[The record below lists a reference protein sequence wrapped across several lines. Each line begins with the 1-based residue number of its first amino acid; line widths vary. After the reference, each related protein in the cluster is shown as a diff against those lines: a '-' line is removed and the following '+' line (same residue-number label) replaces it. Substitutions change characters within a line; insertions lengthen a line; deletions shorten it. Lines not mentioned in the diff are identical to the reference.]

1 MYGTKIIVRDIPA
14 TEPHTG
20 SKRHLEAH
28 RAKAASQD
36 FSLPIA
42 PEVRET
48 AVPNPLLNSVFVQLG
63 ITTDA
68 WLVMRTM
75 ASGN

>member
-14 TEPHTG
+14 TEPRTG
-20 SKRHLEAH
+20 NKRYLEAY

-42 PEVRET
+42 TEVQET
-48 AVPNPLLNSVFVQLG
+48 VVPNPLLSGVFVQLG